1 MKIGI
6 IGIGS
11 LTLELAQRAS
21 FAGYEILIHHPRG
34 NSFIQQTTESIR
46 NAKLVSLQEAAM
58 GDVIILF
65 VPRED
70 LEKTIGMLPDMT
82 GKIIIH
88 TSGLIFNPKLLVS
101 SITSAL
107 TFQITASLLP
117 KAYVVKLFSPVMLQP
132 QKTSLLTKNKDEIYF
147 AGDHTPSKNTVKT
160 FLKDLGFDPFDLSS
174 RLKSQKTVLLHKKNN
189 LLNVWYQH
197 HYKSN

>member
-21 FAGYEILIHHPRG
+21 SAGYEILIHHPRG
-34 NSFIQQTTESIR
+34 NSFIRQTTESIN
-46 NAKLVSLQEAAM
+46 NARLVSLQEAAIA
-58 GDVIILF
+58 DVIMLF

-82 GKIIIH
+82 GKIIVH

-117 KAYVVKLFSPVMLQP
+117 KAYVLKLFSPIMLQP
-132 QKTSLLTKNKDEIYF
+132 QKTSHTTKTEDEIYF
-147 AGDHTPSKNTVKT
+147 AGDHMPSKNIVKT
-160 FLKDLGFDPFDLSS
+160 FLKDLGFNPFDLSS
-174 RLKSQKTVLLHKKNN
+174 RLKSQKTVLLHKKNS
-189 LLNVWYQH
+189 LLNIWYQNQ
-197 HYKSN
+197 YRSN

>member
-21 FAGYEILIHHPRG
+21 YAGYEVLINHPRG
-34 NSFIQQTTESIR
+34 NSFIQQITEDITNTR
-46 NAKLVSLQEAAM
+46 LVSLQEAAS
-58 GDVIILF
+58 GDIVILF

-70 LEKTIGMLPDMT
+70 LEKTIGLLPDMDD
-82 GKIIIH
+82 KIIIH

-117 KAYVVKLFSPVMLQP
+117 KAHVVKLFSPVMLQP
-132 QKTSLLTKNKDEIYF
+132 QKTSLLTKKKDEIYF
-147 AGDHTPSKNTVKT
+147 AGSHVPSKNSIKT

-174 RLKSQKTVLLHKKNN
+174 RIKSQKSVLLQKNN
-189 LLNVWYQH
+189 SLLNVWYQH

>member
-21 FAGYEILIHHPRG
+21 FAGYEVLINHPRG
-34 NSFIQQTTESIR
+34 NSFVQQTVEGIS
-46 NAKLVSLQEAAM
+46 NAKLVSLKEAAT
-58 GDVIILF
+58 GDIVILF

-70 LEKTIGMLPDMT
+70 LEKTIGMLPDMA
-82 GKIIIH
+82 GKIIVH
-88 TSGLIFNPKLLVS
+88 TSGLIFNPKLLLS

-117 KAYVVKLFSPVMLQP
+117 DAHVVKLFSPVMLEP
-132 QKTSLLTKNKDEIYF
+132 QKTSLLLKKKDEIYF
-147 AGDHTPSKNTVKT
+147 AGSHVPSKNSIKT
-160 FLKDLGFDPFDLSS
+160 FLKDLGFNPFDLSS
-174 RLKSQKTVLLHKKNN
+174 RLKSQKSVVLQNKHSV
-189 LLNVWYQH
+189 LNAWYQH
-197 HYKSN
+197 HFKSN